1 MVWYVLVIE
10 AIVFAVLFTT
20 ILFVSFHGEKI
31 YSPACIHNYPPD
43 IQEEYFKTHERV
55 DVSYKSKKVVLAKS
69 CGIIMFTVILTIC
82 AKLAGAVTFGQG
94 FAIAFGLMVW
104 IGAYDTLFLDWVLFA
119 NMKMFRLEGTE
130 HMDKAYHQK
139 WFHLKGAIFPGLLFA
154 LIPAAIVGLFISL
167 MG

>member
-20 ILFVSFHGEKI
+20 ILFVSFHGEKM

-69 CGIIMFTVILTIC
+69 GGIIMFTVILTIC
-82 AKLAGAVTFGQG
+82 AKLAGAVTFWQG

-139 WFHLKGAIFPGLLFA
+139 RYHFVQSLWGMLIG
-154 LIPAAIVGLFISL
+154 LIPCLIGAGIYACIV
-167 MG
+167 

>member
-20 ILFVSFHGEKI
+20 ILFVSFHGGKM
-31 YSPACIHNYPPD
+31 YSPACIHNYPSD

-82 AKLAGAVTFGQG
+82 AKLAGAVVCTDSGSDCRTVHKFD
-94 FAIAFGLMVW
+94 GLNKKR
-104 IGAYDTLFLDWVLFA
+104 ALS
-119 NMKMFRLEGTE
+119 
-130 HMDKAYHQK
+130 K
-139 WFHLKGAIFPGLLFA
+139 W
-154 LIPAAIVGLFISL
+154 
-167 MG
+167 